1 MENQNIATLTL
12 EQLSMKVERLLKE
25 KGFLGTTPDNRVTPA
40 PDGRTIRY
48 YTTLGLLDRPGIED
62 RQARYTS
69 RHVLQLLAIKS
80 LQSLSMPLAEI
91 QGRLYG
97 RSDDELEALI
107 ASLVEEHRDRT
118 LSLPLLQWNEIVIE
132 PGLRLM
138 LSPDT
143 IEHIEPDK
151 VSAKIRAALAAL
163 KSTWRQRE
171 RRKKDE

>member
-1 MENQNIATLTL
+1 
-12 EQLSMKVERLLKE
+12 
-25 KGFLGTTPDNRVTPA
+25 
-40 PDGRTIRY
+40 
-48 YTTLGLLDRPGIED
+48 
-62 RQARYTS
+62 
-69 RHVLQLLAIKS
+69 
-80 LQSLSMPLAEI
+80 MPLAEI